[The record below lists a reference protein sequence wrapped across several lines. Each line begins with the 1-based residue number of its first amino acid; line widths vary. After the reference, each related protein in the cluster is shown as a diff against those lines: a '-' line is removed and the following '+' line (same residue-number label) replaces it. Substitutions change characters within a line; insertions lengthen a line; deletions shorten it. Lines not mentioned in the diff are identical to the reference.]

1 MNITEEL
8 RTIQDTIAQAESTVQ
23 RMEGKLD
30 SIKETLQKNFGITDI
45 DSANKHFDDLKQR
58 KAELEKSIENRIN
71 RLQKAMKEYTD
82 ATAC

>member
-45 DSANKHFDDLKQR
+45 DSANKYFDDLKQH
-58 KAELEKSIENRIN
+58 KAELEKSIESRIN
-71 RLQKAMKEYTD
+71 RLQKAIQEYAD
-82 ATAC
+82 ATSC

>member
-45 DSANKHFDDLKQR
+45 DSANKYFDELKQR
-58 KAELEKSIENRIN
+58 KVELEKSIENRIN
-71 RLQKAMKEYTD
+71 RLQKAIKEYED
-82 ATAC
+82 ATTC

>member
-1 MNITEEL
+1 MNIADEL
-8 RTIQDTIAQAESTVQ
+8 KTIQDTIAQAESTVQ

-45 DSANKHFDDLKQR
+45 DSANKYFDDLKQR

-71 RLQKAMKEYTD
+71 RLQKAIKEYED
-82 ATAC
+82 ATTC

>member
-8 RTIQDTIAQAESTVQ
+8 KTIHDTIAQAESTVQ

-45 DSANKHFDDLKQR
+45 DSANKYFDELKQR
-58 KAELEKSIENRIN
+58 KVELEKSIENRIN
-71 RLQKAMKEYTD
+71 RLQKAIQGYTD
-82 ATAC
+82 ATSC